1 MERAR
6 ADDAR
11 NVEQRDGH
19 GARRIDRAE
28 QEQAVIDLVLRG
40 PEQSDNGLGAG
51 GRSLTGSLFSA
62 EMLRA
67 LSDARH
73 EH

>member
-1 MERAR
+1 MRYAS
-6 ADDAR
+6 
-11 NVEQRDGH
+11 
-19 GARRIDRAE
+19 ARRIDRAE

-40 PEQSDNGLGAG
+40 PEQSDGPG
-51 GRSLTGSLFSA
+51 GRSLTGSMFSV

-73 EH
+73 ER